1 MDPNCIDLRPIAKK
15 KRWRWRYEESFKVER
30 AENRGDGRWY
40 VEILCKYG
48 LIYPFSETHLAAYT
62 RSRLKIGEILPFHRP
77 ISGWAT
83 RGTGEAR
90 VVFELE
96 RLDEVAAIL
105 MPRMK
110 RQGRPPTQASL
121 DALRR
126 LHEKA

>member
-1 MDPNCIDLRPIAKK
+1 MEPNCIDLRPIAKA
-15 KRWRWRYEESFKVER
+15 KRWKWRYEESFKVER
-30 AENRGDGRWY
+30 AENRGDSRWY

-48 LIYPFSETHLAAYT
+48 LIYPWSETHLAAYGKA
-62 RSRLKIGEILPFHRP
+62 RKALEIMPFHRP
-77 ISGWAT
+77 LVGWKQA
-83 RGTGEAR
+83 GHGEAR
-90 VVFELE
+90 VVFEFE